1 MCEKVRRGVR
11 RRTPRA
17 IRHRDDSRGAVTVEA
32 AAVIP
37 VLVAIAIA
45 LAWLIS
51 LVLTQI
57 RLVDAAR
64 EVARAAARAES
75 LAEAKSLGV
84 QVAPA
89 GSDIEIVV
97 EAHTVRAL
105 VRADVQGPGGLLSFL
120 PIPRLEAEAVAML
133 EPSGD

>member
-64 EVARAAARAES
+64 EVARAAARAEPRRS
-75 LAEAKSLGV
+75 EVIGRSGGTCRIRYRDRCRGSHR
-84 QVAPA
+84 A
-89 GSDIEIVV
+89 GTG
-97 EAHTVRAL
+97 AR
-105 VRADVQGPGGLLSFL
+105 
-120 PIPRLEAEAVAML
+120 
-133 EPSGD
+133 